1 MIRLILFDM
10 DGTLVDWHACHEY
23 AFAQMFEQ
31 VYGIQGQLQDVRFA
45 GMTHANIL
53 RAVCDLF
60 GLAPDEVE
68 KKLPVAI
75 EYLGQ
80 VMADCVCRD
89 SDDHVLPGVRK
100 LLQTLSHR
108 ELLLG
113 VFTGNPTPIGQMLL
127 DHEGLLEYFQL
138 CTYGLEADHRLG
150 LIEASLL
157 KARRK
162 LGSPIPGPEVMV
174 VGDSPL
180 DVEAAKQVG
189 ACTVA
194 VNTGVLDVSE
204 LRRCQPDLLLPDLVN
219 PQALLEL
226 LGTDN

>member
-1 MIRLILFDM
+1 MIRLVLFDM
-10 DGTLVDWHACHEY
+10 DGTLVDWQACHEY
-23 AFAQMFEQ
+23 AFARVFKH
-31 VYGIQGQLQDVRFA
+31 VFGIQGQLQDVRFA
-45 GMTHANIL
+45 GMTHAHIL
-53 RAVCDLF
+53 RSVCDLF

-75 EYLGQ
+75 EFLGQ

-113 VFTGNPTPIGQMLL
+113 VFTGNPMPIGQMLL
-127 DHEGLLEYFQL
+127 DHAGLLEYFQL

-150 LIEASLL
+150 LIEAILR
-157 KARRK
+157 KACRK
-162 LGSPIPGPEVMV
+162 LGSPIPGSEVMV

-180 DVEAAKQVG
+180 DVEAGKQVG
-189 ACTVA
+189 ACAVA
-194 VNTGVLDVSE
+194 VNTGILDVSD
-204 LRRCQPDLLLPDLVN
+204 LHRCKPDLLLPDLVD

-226 LGTDN
+226 LERW